1 MAFFLSP
8 FGGGEEWSELE
19 LRRRRQVQRET
30 SARPRTQTSAQ
41 SRDARIITMFE
52 STGAVCCRCSSG
64 VFMLAGDDDASP
76 TPGTAAI
83 AAVRC
88 RRLAGARM
96 VFAGTCCFGV
106 DSATHL

>member
-8 FGGGEEWSELE
+8 LGGGEEWSELE

-30 SARPRTQTSAQ
+30 RARPRTQTSAQ
-41 SRDARIITMFE
+41 SSDARITTMLE
-52 STGAVCCRCSSG
+52 STAIATGADCCSSG
-64 VFMLAGDDDASP
+64 AFMLAGDDDVSP
-76 TPGTAAI
+76 AI

-96 VFAGTCCFGV
+96 VFVVACCYGELVTMQF
-106 DSATHL
+106 A